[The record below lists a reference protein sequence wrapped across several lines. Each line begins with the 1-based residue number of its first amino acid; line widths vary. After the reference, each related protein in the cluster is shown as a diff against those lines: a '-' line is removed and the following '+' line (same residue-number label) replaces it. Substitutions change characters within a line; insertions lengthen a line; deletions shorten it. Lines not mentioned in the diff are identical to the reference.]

1 MRGDVHAL
9 RAPKQA
15 RGHEQRGP
23 RYAIIVQAR
32 RFVHLSTVLAIPTSA
47 SAGPAIYRP
56 DIGVPGH
63 GASRALCEGLNA
75 VDPAVR
81 LGAYLGTLTYAE
93 MQDIDSA
100 LRLLL
105 DLDLG

>member
-9 RAPKQA
+9 RAPPRA
-15 RGHEQRGP
+15 RGHEQQGR
-23 RYAIIVQAR
+23 RFAIIVQAR

-56 DIGVPGH
+56 EIEVPDRGS
-63 GASRALCEGLNA
+63 SRALCEALTA
-75 VDPAVR
+75 IDPEVR
-81 LGAYLGTLTYAE
+81 LGDYVGTLTYNE
-93 MQDIDSA
+93 LQEIDAA

-105 DLDLG
+105 DLDP